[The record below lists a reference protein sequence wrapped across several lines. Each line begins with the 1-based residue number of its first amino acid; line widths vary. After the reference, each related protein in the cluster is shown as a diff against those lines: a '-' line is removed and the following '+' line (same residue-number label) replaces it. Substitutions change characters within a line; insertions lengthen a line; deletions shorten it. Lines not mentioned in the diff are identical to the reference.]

1 MSVQEESSS
10 EYLWLTNILGTG
22 GFQYPFIHHGGTE
35 KIVEFP
41 RDLCGEWGF
50 QERLT
55 PYRRFAGDSRKH
67 AHST

>member
-1 MSVQEESSS
+1 
-10 EYLWLTNILGTG
+10 
-22 GFQYPFIHHGGTE
+22 
-35 KIVEFP
+35 VEFP